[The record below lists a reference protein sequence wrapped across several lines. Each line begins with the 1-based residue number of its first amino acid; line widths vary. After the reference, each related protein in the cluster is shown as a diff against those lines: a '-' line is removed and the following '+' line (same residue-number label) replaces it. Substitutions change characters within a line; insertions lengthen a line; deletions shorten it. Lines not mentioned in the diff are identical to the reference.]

1 MKLTINKMIALL
13 FCFSVST
20 ANAIPIITNGSL
32 TGTLSNGGVPTGWS
46 ILSPSP
52 DTMDEN
58 SNLGFPGNNTFQTTP
73 SASPDGGTWI
83 GMASLPNILESFGQL
98 VTGFSIGLNYDLAWY
113 HANFG
118 HDFGFNQAN
127 AIQVLIDGN
136 VVGNGAVLAIGT
148 DWFNEMLSFTATS
161 TSHQIEFRALNE
173 DFAYQSIDGIRL
185 TQQNIA
191 TVSAPA
197 TFALFGLGFVLL
209 IFSQRKTKNRCL
221 K

>member
-1 MKLTINKMIALL
+1 MKITIITFL
-13 FCFSVST
+13 FYFFVST

-32 TGTLSNGGVPTGWS
+32 TGSLSNGSVPLGWS

-52 DTMDEN
+52 DTIDEF
-58 SNLGFPGNNTFQTTP
+58 SNVGFLGNNTFQTTP

-83 GMASLPNILESFGQL
+83 GMASSPSILESFGQL

-118 HDFGFNQAN
+118 HDYGYHQAN

-136 VVGNGAVLAIGT
+136 VLGNGTVLAIGV
-148 DWFNEMLSFTATS
+148 DWFNEILSFTATS
-161 TSHQIEFRALNE
+161 TSHQIEFRALNK
-173 DFAYQSIDGIRL
+173 DSAYQSIDGVRL
-185 TQQNIA
+185 TQQSIV

-197 TFALFGLGFVLL
+197 TFVLFSLSFVFLV
-209 IFSQRKTKNRCL
+209 SSRRKSKE
-221 K
+221 KAY